1 MKKLKFHTPNENGK
15 SKCHSLHVGKRSDCP
30 PHKVHGCPMER
41 VSSDTYLGDVIS
53 SDGKN
58 RLNIDSRVAKGLGLV
73 SQIMDVLNCVS
84 FGAHFFEIAVT
95 LRESILINGMLTN
108 CEIWYGLTDQEVSQ
122 LEEVDRL
129 LLRQIV
135 NVPSSCPIEA

>member
-1 MKKLKFHTPNENGK
+1 
-15 SKCHSLHVGKRSDCP
+15 
-30 PHKVHGCPMER
+30 MER

-73 SQIMDVLNCVS
+73 SQIMDVLKCVS
-84 FGAHFFEIAVT
+84 FGAHFFELAVT

-108 CEIWYGLTDQEVSQ
+108 CEEWYGITYNEVSQ
-122 LEEVDRL
+122 PEEVDRL
-129 LLRQIV
+129 LLRQV
-135 NVPSSCPIEA
+135 MNAPSSCPIEALY